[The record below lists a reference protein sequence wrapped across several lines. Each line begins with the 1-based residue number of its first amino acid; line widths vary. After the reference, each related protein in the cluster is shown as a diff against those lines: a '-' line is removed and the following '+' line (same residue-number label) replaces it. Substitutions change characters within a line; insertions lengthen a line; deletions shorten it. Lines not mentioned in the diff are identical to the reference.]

1 MATAIAVQRANGPYE
16 SESASPR
23 ISALTWTPADT
34 TGNTITF
41 PGSRVLVIF
50 RNSGASVRTV
60 AVTSSADPYGRKG
73 DIPATNIA
81 AGAIFA
87 KIFEPRGWEQT
98 LGGRDLMV
106 TASHAEVLIAA
117 IAL

>member
-1 MATAIAVQRANGPYE
+1 MATEITVQKVNGPYVG
-16 SESASPR
+16 SADTTPLTT
-23 ISALTWTPADT
+23 LTWTAADT
-34 TGNTITF
+34 TGNTISF

-73 DIPATNIA
+73 DIGATNLA
-81 AGAIFA
+81 AGAIFG
-87 KIFEPRGWEQT
+87 KVFEARGWEQT
-98 LGGRDLMV
+98 LGGRDLLV
-106 TASHAEVLIAA
+106 TANHAEVLIAA